1 VSRRRP
7 ALALALLLAI
17 PASLASCTRP
27 DQASRVTT
35 TASLIPA
42 IEVVPDDP
50 SQPYGITAIDYHFH
64 DAHPTR
70 PLGMTR
76 TVVVTNEGSVVH
88 NVTIP
93 GTNIDKNLKP
103 GQRLVIPDIGK
114 KLGGPGYYPFFCALH
129 VPQGMAGVIVIKG
142 APPPS
147 QATP

>member
-1 VSRRRP
+1 MRWLASFVLV
-7 ALALALLLAI
+7 LALGVLTGCSHSVEAAPGQNLPLKI
-17 PASLASCTRP
+17 
-27 DQASRVTT
+27 Q
-35 TASLIPA
+35 
-42 IEVVPDDP
+42 PDDP
-50 SQPYGITAIDYHFH
+50 SLPYGITAIDYHFH

-93 GTNIDKNLKP
+93 GTSIDKNLKP
-103 GQRLVIPDIGK
+103 GQRLMIPDIGR
-114 KLGGPGYYPFFCALH
+114 KLGGPGYYPFFCDLH

>member
-1 VSRRRP
+1 MRR
-7 ALALALLLAI
+7 
-17 PASLASCTRP
+17 LASFLLVIGLVALMGCSHSVEAAP
-27 DQASRVTT
+27 GQN
-35 TASLIPA
+35 LPLKIQ
-42 IEVVPDDP
+42 PDDP
-50 SQPYGITAIDYHFH
+50 SLPYGITAIDYHFH

-76 TVVVTNEGSVVH
+76 TVVVTNEGSVGH

-103 GQRLVIPDIGK
+103 GQKLVIPDIGK
-114 KLGGPGYYPFFCALH
+114 LLGGPGYYPFFCDLH

>member
-1 VSRRRP
+1 MAARAPR
-7 ALALALLLAI
+7 LAAY
-17 PASLASCTRP
+17 SL
-27 DQASRVTT
+27 
-35 TASLIPA
+35 
-42 IEVVPDDP
+42 VVGLVVLSGCSHSVEAAPGQNLPLKIQPDDP

-93 GTNIDKNLKP
+93 GTRIDKDLKP
-103 GQRLVIPDIGK
+103 GQRLVIPDIGRT
-114 KLGGPGYYPFFCALH
+114 LGGPGYYPFFCDLH
-129 VPQGMAGVIVIKG
+129 IPQGMAGVIVIQG

>member
-1 VSRRRP
+1 MRR
-7 ALALALLLAI
+7 
-17 PASLASCTRP
+17 LASFLLVIGLVALMGCSHSVEAAP
-27 DQASRVTT
+27 GQN
-35 TASLIPA
+35 LPLKIQ
-42 IEVVPDDP
+42 PDDP
-50 SQPYGITAIDYHFH
+50 SLPYGITAIDYHFH

-103 GQRLVIPDIGK
+103 GQKLVIPDIGK
-114 KLGGPGYYPFFCALH
+114 LLGGPGYYPFFCDLH

>member
-1 VSRRRP
+1 MRW
-7 ALALALLLAI
+7 
-17 PASLASCTRP
+17 LASF
-27 DQASRVTT
+27 VL
-35 TASLIPA
+35 LIGLVALTGCSHSVEAAPGQNLPLK
-42 IEVVPDDP
+42 IQPDDP
-50 SQPYGITAIDYHFH
+50 SLPYGITAIDYHFH

-103 GQRLVIPDIGK
+103 GQRLVIPDIGR
-114 KLGGPGYYPFFCALH
+114 KLGGPGYYPFFCDLH
-129 VPQGMAGVIVIKG
+129 IPQGMAGVIVIKG

>member
-1 VSRRRP
+1 VEAAP
-7 ALALALLLAI
+7 GQNLPLKI
-17 PASLASCTRP
+17 QP
-27 DQASRVTT
+27 DNPN
-35 TASLIPA
+35 L
-42 IEVVPDDP
+42 
-50 SQPYGITAIDYHFH
+50 PYGITAIDYHFH

-93 GTNIDKNLKP
+93 GTHIDKNLKP
-103 GQRLVIPDIGK
+103 GQRLVIPDIGQ
-114 KLGGPGYYPFFCALH
+114 KLGGPGYYPFFCDLH
-129 VPQGMAGVIVIKG
+129 IPQGMAGVIVIQG

>member
-1 VSRRRP
+1 MRR
-7 ALALALLLAI
+7 
-17 PASLASCTRP
+17 LASFLLVIGLVALMGCSHSVEAAP
-27 DQASRVTT
+27 GQN
-35 TASLIPA
+35 LPLKIQ
-42 IEVVPDDP
+42 PDDP
-50 SQPYGITAIDYHFH
+50 SLPYGITAIDYHFH

-103 GQRLVIPDIGK
+103 GQRLVIPNIGR
-114 KLGGPGYYPFFCALH
+114 KLGGPGYYPFFCDLH

>member
-1 VSRRRP
+1 MRW
-7 ALALALLLAI
+7 
-17 PASLASCTRP
+17 LASFLLVIGLVGLTGCSHSVEAAPGQNLPLKIQP
-27 DQASRVTT
+27 DNPN
-35 TASLIPA
+35 L
-42 IEVVPDDP
+42 
-50 SQPYGITAIDYHFH
+50 PYGITAIDYHFH

-93 GTNIDKNLKP
+93 GTHIDKNLKP
-103 GQRLVIPDIGK
+103 GQRLVIPDIGQ
-114 KLGGPGYYPFFCALH
+114 KLGGPGYYPFFCDLH
-129 VPQGMAGVIVIKG
+129 IPQGMAGVIVIQG

>member
-1 VSRRRP
+1 MRW
-7 ALALALLLAI
+7 
-17 PASLASCTRP
+17 LASFLLVIGLVALTGCSHP
-27 DQASRVTT
+27 VSVAPGQN
-35 TASLIPA
+35 LPLKIQ
-42 IEVVPDDP
+42 PDDP

-76 TVVVTNEGSVVH
+76 TVIVTNEGTVVH

-93 GTNIDKNLKP
+93 GTNINKDLKP
-103 GQRLVIPDIGK
+103 GQKLVIPDIGRF
-114 KLGGPGYYPFFCALH
+114 LGGPGYYPFFCDLH
-129 VPQGMAGVIVIKG
+129 IVQGMAGVIVIAG

>member
-1 VSRRRP
+1 MRSLGSFLLV
-7 ALALALLLAI
+7 AL
-17 PASLASCTRP
+17 
-27 DQASRVTT
+27 
-35 TASLIPA
+35 
-42 IEVVPDDP
+42 VVLTGCSHSVKAAPGQNLPLKIQPDDP

-76 TVVVTNEGSVVH
+76 TVQITNEGSVLH

-93 GTNIDKNLKP
+93 GTRIDEDLKP
-103 GQRLVIPDIGK
+103 GQRLVIPAIGR
-114 KLGGPGYYPFFCALH
+114 KLGGPGYYAFFCDLH
-129 VPQGMAGVIVIKG
+129 IVQGMAGVIVIQG

>member
-1 VSRRRP
+1 MRWIASFLLVILV
-7 ALALALLLAI
+7 ALTGCSHSVEAAPGQNLPLKI
-17 PASLASCTRP
+17 
-27 DQASRVTT
+27 Q
-35 TASLIPA
+35 
-42 IEVVPDDP
+42 PDDP
-50 SQPYGITAIDYHFH
+50 SLPYGITAIDYHFH

-93 GTNIDKNLKP
+93 GTNIDKNLQP
-103 GQRLVIPDIGK
+103 GQRLVIPDIGRR
-114 KLGGPGYYPFFCALH
+114 LGGPGYYPFFCDLH
-129 VPQGMAGVIVIKG
+129 IVQAMAGVIVIKG